1 MNPFWE
7 KGEPIERNF
16 EPILKL
22 YQNWLSFTTEKWNL
36 QKFHF
41 SHTQVLKKDSRDA
54 NIGVGITTYLYRSLL
69 GLPLKFN
76 TVSTVWKFECL

>member
-1 MNPFWE
+1 MGNAVNFLKTVWVKAHGGSNPSSCAN
-7 KGEPIERNF
+7 GEVEF
-16 EPILKL
+16 VF
-22 YQNWLSFTTEKWNL
+22 Y
-36 QKFHF
+36 F